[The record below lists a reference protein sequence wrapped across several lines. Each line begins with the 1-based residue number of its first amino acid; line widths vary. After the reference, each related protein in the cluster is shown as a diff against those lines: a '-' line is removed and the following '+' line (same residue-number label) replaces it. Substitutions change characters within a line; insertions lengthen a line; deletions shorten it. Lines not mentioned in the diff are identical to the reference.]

1 MPVDSIKPLVQAL
14 LAELPDDPTS
24 IVISV
29 KTETDPQAPTNGQ
42 KSAATGPAYDPA
54 MVYLLELCTVLALR
68 DKETIMA
75 LGADVAESLQNVM
88 RNAASYHSI
97 MISRSMFYL
106 LHLLHAGYVS
116 LILFFPFSHTDFY
129 RNTIS
134 SEFQLSSIRYRV
146 LKRTCLIDVH
156 RLSFRV

>member
-29 KTETDPQAPTNGQ
+29 KTETDPQAPANSQ
-42 KSAATGPAYDPA
+42 KSTATGPAYDPA

-68 DKETIMA
+68 DKETIM
-75 LGADVAESLQNVM
+75 V
-88 RNAASYHSI
+88 
-97 MISRSMFYL
+97 SRSMFYL

-116 LILFFPFSHTDFY
+116 LILPKSFPILTFIGTRFHP
-129 RNTIS
+129 S
-134 SEFQLSSIRYRV
+134 SSCPPYDIEFQKGLV
-146 LKRTCLIDVH
+146 
-156 RLSFRV
+156 